1 MALSSPP
8 TLKAVLLKILC
19 VIWFAP
25 IYVGAVIVLGQVT
38 IWLTRK
44 AGWWVLGQS
53 FENTILYTSAVYYGV
68 VLIYLALTKR
78 VWIPQT
84 FVRVSVQYLFKLNPS
99 WGPKWLKKIP
109 AYVLTAFP
117 AFTYLFLI
125 VVKGVS
131 FVYARL
137 GADLLGDDVMLQAA
151 LVATTMAISWVIG
164 IFITHTLLKHCHFLK
179 VHALHELEK

>member
-1 MALSSPP
+1 MALFASP
-8 TLKAVLLKILC
+8 TVKTVLLKILG
-19 VIWFAP
+19 VIWFTP
-25 IYVGAVIVLGQVT
+25 IYVGALIVLGQVT

-44 AGWWVLGQS
+44 AGWWILGQS

-78 VWIPQT
+78 VWVPQT
-84 FVRVSVQYLFKLNPS
+84 FVRVSVQYLFKL
-99 WGPKWLKKIP
+99 PKWFKKIP
-109 AYVLTAFP
+109 AYLLTIFP
-117 AFTYLFLI
+117 AFAYLFLL

-137 GADLLGDDVMLQAA
+137 DPTLFGDSVALQTAVVAA
-151 LVATTMAISWVIG
+151 TAMAISWVIG
-164 IFITHTLLKHCHFLK
+164 IFITHKLLKHCHFLK